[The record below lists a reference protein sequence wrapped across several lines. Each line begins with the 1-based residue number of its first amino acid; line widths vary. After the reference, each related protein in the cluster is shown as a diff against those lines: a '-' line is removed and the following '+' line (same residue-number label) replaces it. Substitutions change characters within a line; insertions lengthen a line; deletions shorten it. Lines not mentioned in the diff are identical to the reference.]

1 MALAIRVI
9 ACLDVDDGRVV
20 KGVNFK
26 NLRDAGN
33 PVELAKTYNQ
43 QGIDE
48 LVFLDITASSQNR
61 SPILE
66 IIEQTADQ
74 VFIPLTVGG
83 GISSVSQVNELLRAG
98 ADKVSINTA
107 AIKNPAL
114 LNDIADRF
122 GAQVIVLSIDTKRSS
137 DVKSG
142 FALTTHGG
150 RTTLDLDLIDWLV
163 SAQEIGIGEV
173 LLNSMDFDGTQE
185 GFDLELIQLAREHT
199 DVPLIAS
206 GGAGDVSHFISAVK
220 AGANAVLAAS
230 LFHFNIVSI
239 FEVKQALA
247 KITVVRS

>member
-1 MALAIRVI
+1 MALATRVI

-114 LNDIADRF
+114 LKDIADRF

-150 RTTLDLDLIDWLV
+150 RTTLDLDLIDWLI

-247 KITVVRS
+247 EITVVRS

>member
-1 MALAIRVI
+1 MALATRVI

-114 LNDIADRF
+114 LKDIADRF

-247 KITVVRS
+247 EITVVRS

>member
-48 LVFLDITASSQNR
+48 LVFLDITASAQNR

-185 GFDLELIQLAREHT
+185 GFDLKLIQLAREHT

-247 KITVVRS
+247 EITVVRS